1 MNNTLKQTYQGIQ
14 GISLKKYGNIG
25 QKHTNNMENFDVL
38 ILANQNILNNNSETS
53 TVKFLNSKKKAEG
66 TLT

>member
-25 QKHTNNMENFDVL
+25 QKHTNMENFDVL
-38 ILANQNILNNNSETS
+38 ILVNQKHLE
-53 TVKFLNSKKKAEG
+53 
-66 TLT
+66 